1 MKYFDWTE
9 EKNYTLAL
17 LLLKYKGYKTTDIK
31 QLEKW
36 ETILDKIKTKPGFD
50 DLAIKPIPLQTHFKR
65 MQEET
70 LRACGI
76 SMEGANLSGLEEEQS
91 ELVKLLINMAED
103 LSKEKKHKG
112 NGKKKKAEKNKA
124 MTIYE
129 KLQLA
134 EQWRNAVAKE
144 LGLIK
149 EESPA
154 QPLFDGYV
162 PSTDLPSKAT
172 SSSSDRKA
180 GRSFLD
186 EFRSDLHAVIIDG
199 DDDEDEKASEKQK
212 LNSEEKKL
220 ELMTIKSLEEIPSY
234 PSSLRLD
241 FSCYSA
247 YMYTS

>member
-1 MKYFDWTE
+1 
-9 EKNYTLAL
+9 
-17 LLLKYKGYKTTDIK
+17 
-31 QLEKW
+31 
-36 ETILDKIKTKPGFD
+36 
-50 DLAIKPIPLQTHFKR
+50 
-65 MQEET
+65 
-70 LRACGI
+70 
-76 SMEGANLSGLEEEQS
+76 MEGANLSGLEEEQS